1 MSQPDRSA
9 LFAGSSDQAT
19 ICNPI
24 AAAFAAHAGDV
35 LDLTVSNPTRAD
47 LPYAEAELRA
57 ALSEHGLTHYAAAP
71 LGTDDARA
79 AVAAELGCDAGNVA
93 LTASTSEAYRYLFE
107 LLCEPGDTVLVPRPG
122 YPLLEQLARFSH
134 VQTRSYTTYYD
145 GEWSLDRQSVTA
157 QLDETSR
164 AIVLVSPNNPTGAM
178 TRRDDLDF
186 LRGLAIPVISDEVFA
201 PYLLDPAADA
211 AHSLRDAP
219 VSLGFSLGGL
229 SKRAG
234 LPQLKLGWLVAS
246 GDPQLCAE
254 AMGRLSW
261 IADTWLSVGTPVQV
275 AAGEILRASAI
286 TRAAIQTRLRENLSI
301 AAAAF
306 ADSAVTVPRV
316 EGGWYL
322 PLRLPQTRTDSDWVL
337 HLLSEHAVKV
347 HPGWFYDLCN
357 GTWIVA
363 SLLAPSAVFAPA
375 ISAIAAAVATECN
388 QI

>member
-157 QLDETSR
+157 QLD
-164 AIVLVSPNNPTGAM
+164 
-178 TRRDDLDF
+178 
-186 LRGLAIPVISDEVFA
+186 
-201 PYLLDPAADA
+201 
-211 AHSLRDAP
+211 
-219 VSLGFSLGGL
+219 
-229 SKRAG
+229 
-234 LPQLKLGWLVAS
+234 
-246 GDPQLCAE
+246 
-254 AMGRLSW
+254 
-261 IADTWLSVGTPVQV
+261 
-275 AAGEILRASAI
+275 
-286 TRAAIQTRLRENLSI
+286 
-301 AAAAF
+301 
-306 ADSAVTVPRV
+306 
-316 EGGWYL
+316 
-322 PLRLPQTRTDSDWVL
+322 
-337 HLLSEHAVKV
+337 
-347 HPGWFYDLCN
+347 
-357 GTWIVA
+357 
-363 SLLAPSAVFAPA
+363 
-375 ISAIAAAVATECN
+375 
-388 QI
+388 